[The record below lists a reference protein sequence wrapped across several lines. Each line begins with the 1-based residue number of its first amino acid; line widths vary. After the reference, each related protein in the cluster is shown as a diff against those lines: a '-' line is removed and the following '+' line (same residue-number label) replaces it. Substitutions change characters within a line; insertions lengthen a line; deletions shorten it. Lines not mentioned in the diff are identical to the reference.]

1 VNLEHPEHETTRD
14 HPEVSGVVAAGD
26 PDVTMEVLRSHV
38 PLTLLMDIGSAE
50 GPDSERIAAIE
61 GGDAD
66 WLTRAEPKAGGGIS
80 VTAAD

>member
-1 VNLEHPEHETTRD
+1 MNQKLD
-14 HPEVSGVVAAGD
+14 EVQPQVPAIAAAGD

-50 GPDSERIAAIE
+50 GPDSAGIAAVE

-66 WLTRAEPKAGGGIS
+66 WLRAVVRHAESGAPVAG
-80 VTAAD
+80 